1 MPNASHHLAFHAS
14 VVLLF
19 GVLLGAPYAKAIN
32 RPASAQVI
40 NSWRVA
46 HQSLPIAA
54 SLMFAV
60 AAVLPLH
67 LASQGVN
74 WFIAGTLI
82 LSAYAFCVSMPLAA
96 MTGHRGLTT
105 DGKGLQKLVLAGNV
119 IGAWLSVAACA
130 SLVFATGATLLRPRA

>member
-1 MPNASHHLAFHAS
+1 MPNASHHLAFHGS
-14 VVLLF
+14 IVLLF

-54 SLMFAV
+54 TLMLAI
-60 AAVLPLH
+60 AAVLPSF
-67 LASQGVN
+67 AAGQSVS

-82 LSAYAFCVSMPLAA
+82 LSSYAFCVSMPLAA
-96 MTGHRGLTT
+96 ITGHRGLTS
-105 DGKGLQKLVLAGNV
+105 DGKGLQKLVLAGNL

-130 SLVFATGATLLRPRA
+130 GLVFATGATVLRP